1 MNKCVTKI
9 RATAL
14 PCAVDTST
22 INYEDN
28 QLVRYQD
35 LSASNTV
42 KLYLDISS
50 SLFVSTNFSTMMKM
64 LFMSYSI

>member
-1 MNKCVTKI
+1 MCVTKI

-14 PCAVDTST
+14 LCAVDTST

-50 SLFVSTNFSTMMKM
+50 SLFVSTNLSTMMKM

>member
-1 MNKCVTKI
+1 MNECVTKI

-14 PCAVDTST
+14 LCAVDTST

-35 LSASNTV
+35 LSAPNTV

-64 LFMSYSI
+64 PFMSYSI